1 VTHRKAVIF
10 PSWLVGAV
18 AAGGT
23 SHAAIRAGAAVTH
36 EAPAPPSPSFSS
48 PEDERERDRKAFRT
62 LMAHLAERVQQQ
74 HAQERPP
81 LDELRILAVEL
92 GIAIAARLVHE
103 TIAAD
108 AYGIESLVRGA
119 VERLHGKQAATVHLH
134 PDDLALLERR
144 LGGDHVAL
152 HADMPVQFR
161 ADANLGRGSCKA
173 QAGDVSVWASLQKQL
188 WEIRDRLL
196 EGLPLGEQTK

>member
-18 AAGGT
+18 AAGDA
-23 SHAAIRAGAAVTH
+23 SHAAIRAGAGATH
-36 EAPAPPSPSFSS
+36 SATAPAFPRSASA
-48 PEDERERDRKAFRT
+48 EDEQERDRESFRK
-62 LMAHLAERVQQQ
+62 LLAHLAEQVRQQ
-74 HAQERPP
+74 HTQERPP
-81 LDELRILAVEL
+81 LDALRILAVEL
-92 GIAIAARLVHE
+92 GVAIAARLVHE
-103 TIAAD
+103 AIAAD

-119 VERLHGKQAATVHLH
+119 IERLHGKHAATVHLH

-161 ADANLGRGSCKA
+161 ADANLGRGSCKV

-188 WEIRDRLL
+188 WEIRERLL
-196 EGLPLGEQTK
+196 EGLPLGEPTQ